1 MDARQPYPE
10 EETHRGLW
18 SRVRD
23 RVFGLEDG
31 EEEPQDQPVIPPIRR
46 PSLRM
51 ESSRRV
57 PVGIRQS
64 IRGMSDVLPVAQGLK
79 QGEQQIVN
87 LEQTEQ
93 RVAER
98 SIDFLSGVAFAL
110 DGSVHKVGERVYLF
124 APANVEVSTDS
135 QNAEETPE

>member
-1 MDARQPYPE
+1 
-10 EETHRGLW
+10 
-18 SRVRD
+18 
-23 RVFGLEDG
+23 
-31 EEEPQDQPVIPPIRR
+31 
-46 PSLRM
+46 M

-64 IRGMSDVLPVAQGLK
+64 IRGMGDVLPVAQGLK
-79 QGEQQIVN
+79 SGEQQIVN

-98 SIDFLSGVAFAL
+98 SIDFLSGVAYAL

-124 APANVEVSTDS
+124 APANVDVAIDNGSP
-135 QNAEETPE
+135 EEPSE

>member
-1 MDARQPYPE
+1 MDTRQPIPPE
-10 EETHRGLW
+10 DTHRGLW
-18 SRVRD
+18 SRVRE
-23 RVFGLEDG
+23 RVFGQDDD
-31 EEEPQDQPVIPPIRR
+31 EEIQEQPVTSPFRR
-46 PSLRM
+46 PGLRM

-79 QGEQQIVN
+79 TGEQQIVN
-87 LEQTEQ
+87 LEQTDQ

-124 APANVEVSTDS
+124 APANVEVSVDS
-135 QNAEETPE
+135 RAEQETPE